1 MTVLDAKLLAQHR
14 AGRVLALDAGA
25 IGASIVVHAT
35 RPSARSAV
43 SPVTSATPT
52 STTAAAPTAVAVV
65 DIIGPLAQRGESQL
79 CGFVD
84 GYDWIG
90 ERLGAALEEADAVV
104 LRIDSPG
111 GDVAGITEGVRRMR
125 AAVVASGKHVI
136 AYVDELAASAAYWLA
151 AGVADE
157 IVVPPMGRV
166 GSIGVFAM
174 MCDLTK
180 ANAQDGIGIT
190 IVRDPAG
197 KAPAHPDAPIADLA
211 HQRLSADVR
220 SAADAFIHAIAAARG
235 LSTSV
240 LRALDG
246 AVLTGEDAVR
256 AGLADRVGTLED
268 TIRAAATP
276 RQDQKLMATKQQ
288 TPKAEDPKPEPAA
301 PKEPAAAVPIED
313 GKVTCP
319 ECGAMFEVTMPA
331 PAPSEGEA
339 EQARA
344 LAALVSATKATSPL
358 AALAV
363 IASER
368 SELAQL
374 RAEMDRRL
382 RADIGAELV
391 RAGALPADVWADPA
405 SASDPER
412 RAVSALYAAMPL
424 EDLRAQVGKQS
435 KPAAF
440 ARHTPATSGSA
451 AGLTEREQEF
461 CARKGIDP
469 LKYAATK
476 AASERRSRTET

>member
-43 SPVTSATPT
+43 SSVTSATPT
-52 STTAAAPTAVAVV
+52 STTATATRAVAVV

-79 CGFVD
+79 CGFID

-111 GDVAGITEGVRRMR
+111 GDVSGLDEGVRRMR
-125 AAVVASGKHVI
+125 GAVVASGKRVI
-136 AYVDELAASAAYWLA
+136 AYVDELAASAAYRIA
-151 AGVADE
+151 ASVADE

-166 GSIGVFAM
+166 GSIGTIGSLYD
-174 MCDLTK
+174 CTK
-180 ANAQDGIGIT
+180 ANEQDGVGIT
-190 IVRDPAG
+190 LIRDPAG
-197 KAPAHPDAPIADLA
+197 KAAAHPDAPIADLA
-211 HQRLSADVR
+211 HRRLSADVH
-220 SAADAFIHAIAAARG
+220 AATESFIGAIAAARC

-246 AVLTGEDAVR
+246 AILTGEDAVR

-276 RQDQKLMATKQQ
+276 RQEQKLMSHQTAT
-288 TPKAEDPKPEPAA
+288 TKAEDPKPEPAA

-319 ECGAMFEVTMPA
+319 ECGASFEVAMPEA
-331 PAPSEGEA
+331 PPAGPSSDEA
-339 EQARA
+339 KA
-344 LAALVSATKATSPL
+344 LAALVSATKAASPL
-358 AALAV
+358 AALSV

-374 RAEMDRRL
+374 RAEIDRRL
-382 RADIGAELV
+382 RADIGAALV
-391 RAGALPADVWADPA
+391 LAGALPADVWADPG

-435 KPAAF
+435 KPSAF
-440 ARHTPATSGSA
+440 KTHTPAA
-451 AGLTEREQEF
+451 AASGLTEREAEF